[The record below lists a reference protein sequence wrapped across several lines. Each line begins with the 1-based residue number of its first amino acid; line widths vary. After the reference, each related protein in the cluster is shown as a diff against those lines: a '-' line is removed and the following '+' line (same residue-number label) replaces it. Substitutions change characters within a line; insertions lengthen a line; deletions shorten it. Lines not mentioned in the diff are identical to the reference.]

1 MPKTI
6 MITGAGSGF
15 GRGAALA
22 LARRGHHVIAATYDQ
37 AQADALT
44 SEATS
49 AGLTTLRATK
59 LDITSEADRGQLAGS
74 GIDVLIN
81 NAAVGESGALAEV
94 PLDRI
99 RRTFETNVLGTIGM
113 IQAAVPELISR
124 GGGTIVIVTSLAG
137 RMPIPFLAPYGMT
150 KFALEVAGAD
160 LAVELKP
167 FNIRVSMI
175 EPGSFATGF
184 NEAQIATKYSWM
196 TPTSIYR
203 DKKDYIVKNEGIVMG
218 LQSSK
223 IEKVVARM
231 VSVAESDR
239 PKLRYAV
246 PGWQGAYIQLLR
258 ALGQ

>member
-1 MPKTI
+1 

-15 GRGAALA
+15 GKGAALA
-22 LARRGHHVIAATYDQ
+22 LARRGHSVIAATYDQ
-37 AQADALT
+37 AQADALAA
-44 SEATS
+44 EAGA
-49 AGLTTLRATK
+49 AGVALRAVK
-59 LDITSEADRGQLAGS
+59 LDITSDVDRRTVAGT

-99 RRTFETNVLGTIGM
+99 RRTLETNVIGTIGM
-113 IQAAVPELISR
+113 IQAAVPELMR
-124 GGGTIVIVTSLAG
+124 KGGGTIVIVTSLAG

-167 FNIRVSMI
+167 FNIRVALI

-184 NEAQIATKYSWM
+184 NEAQIATKYAWM
-196 TPTSIYR
+196 TTDSIYR
-203 DKKDYIVKNEGIVMG
+203 DQTSFMKKNEGIVMG
-218 LQSSK
+218 LQSSR
-223 IEKVVARM
+223 IEKVVATM
-231 VSVAESDR
+231 VKVAEMHR

-246 PGWQGAYIQLLR
+246 PAWQGAYIQLLR

>member
-1 MPKTI
+1 MAKTI
-6 MITGAGSGF
+6 MITGAGTGF
-15 GRGAALA
+15 GKGAALA
-22 LARRGHHVIAATYDQ
+22 LAGRGHRVIAATYDQ
-37 AQADALT
+37 AQADALMA
-44 SEATS
+44 EATR
-49 AGLTTLRATK
+49 AGLTLSAVK
-59 LDITSEADRGQLAGS
+59 LDITNAADRKQVTGS

-99 RRTFETNVLGTIGM
+99 RRTLETNVIGTIGM
-113 IQAAVPELISR
+113 IQVAVPELISR

-137 RMPIPFLAPYGMT
+137 RTPIPFLAPYGMT

-167 FNIRVSMI
+167 FNIHVSLV

-184 NEAQIATKYSWM
+184 NESQIATKYTWM

-203 DKKDYIVKNEGIVMG
+203 DQTDYIKKNEGIVMG

-223 IEKVVARM
+223 IGQVVSTM
-231 VSVAESDR
+231 VKVAEARR

-246 PGWQGAYIQLLR
+246 PWWQGLYVQILR
-258 ALGQ
+258 ALGT

>member
-1 MPKTI
+1 MSKTI

-15 GRGAALA
+15 GKGAALA
-22 LARRGHHVIAATYDQ
+22 LAKRGHHVIAATYDQ

-44 SEATS
+44 KDAAA
-49 AGLTTLRATK
+49 AGVTLTAVK
-59 LDITSEADRGQLAGS
+59 LDITNDADRRQVAGS

-99 RRTFETNVLGTIGM
+99 RRTFETNVIGTIGM
-113 IQAAVPELISR
+113 IQAAVPELIAK
-124 GGGTIVIVTSLAG
+124 GGGTIVLVTSLAG

-203 DKKDYIVKNEGIVMG
+203 DKKTFIEKNEGIVRGM
-218 LQSSK
+218 QSSK
-223 IEKVVARM
+223 IEQVVATM
-231 VSVAESDR
+231 VAVAESAR

-246 PGWQGAYIQLLR
+246 PTWQGAYVHALR
-258 ALGQ
+258 ALGR

>member
-15 GRGAALA
+15 GKGAALA
-22 LARRGHHVIAATYDQ
+22 LAKRGHAVIAATYDQ
-37 AQADALT
+37 KQADALMN
-44 SEATS
+44 EAE
-49 AGLTTLRATK
+49 AAKVALRALK
-59 LDITSEADRGQLAGS
+59 LDITSEADRKQVHGS

-99 RRTFETNVLGTIGM
+99 RRTLETNIIGTIGM
-113 IQAAVPELISR
+113 VQAAVPELISR

-137 RMPIPFLAPYGMT
+137 RMSIPFLAPYGMT
-150 KFALEVAGAD
+150 KFALEVAGDD

-167 FNIRVSMI
+167 FNIHVSLI

-196 TPTSIYR
+196 TPTSIYS
-203 DKKDYIVKNEGIVMG
+203 DKKDYIKKNEGIVMG

-223 IEKVVARM
+223 IEKVVATM
-231 VSVAESDR
+231 VKVAESSQ

-246 PGWQGAYIQLLR
+246 PAWQGAYIQLLR
-258 ALGQ
+258 ALGK